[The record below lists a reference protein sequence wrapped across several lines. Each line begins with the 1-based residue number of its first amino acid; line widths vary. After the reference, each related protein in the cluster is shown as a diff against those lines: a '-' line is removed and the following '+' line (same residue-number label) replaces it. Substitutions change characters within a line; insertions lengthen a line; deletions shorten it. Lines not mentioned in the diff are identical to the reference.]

1 MIQMHIYYRI
11 LNMFSFLG
19 ILSLKK
25 KQQQKLQRIFN
36 KSFFFYNPNIY
47 T

>member
-25 KQQQKLQRIFN
+25 KTTTKIAEDF
-36 KSFFFYNPNIY
+36 
-47 T
+47 